1 VQAKFALLQV
11 EISHTYDTQSLF
23 HKQLS
28 SDSLPLTLPR
38 PLEDGHQLD
47 IVVDLDTSVGVEDL
61 QQVWISFVEKSGIRE
76 YLFLPWRRGNGS
88 LAFQVKLDASGIE
101 AFEDRQGDFFVKLV
115 AGDAR
120 VTRGIHQLVLDRV
133 TLNYRPKHTPTPKGI
148 FDFDMTTAKF
158 YPQEE
163 LEHDLK
169 TPRKRAPI
177 FLSFLFTGLVLLP
190 LLVYIFWIFSIADIF
205 PLRLPFDETSR
216 RGMTMLWCLVFHTS
230 IAGFV
235 YCLVKFWLSWNILQ
249 TWKVMLAIL
258 PVTVI
263 SGMKWMHS
271 SVSSH
276 TTQQTHSKHE

>member
-1 VQAKFALLQV
+1 M
-11 EISHTYDTQSLF
+11 
-23 HKQLS
+23 
-28 SDSLPLTLPR
+28 
-38 PLEDGHQLD
+38 
-47 IVVDLDTSVGVEDL
+47 
-61 QQVWISFVEKSGIRE
+61 
-76 YLFLPWRRGNGS
+76 
-88 LAFQVKLDASGIE
+88 DASGIE

-190 LLVYIFWIFSIADIF
+190 LLVYIFWVCCFSIDIF
-205 PLRLPFDETSR
+205 FVEPILCYRYSLLRIYFRCDYL
-216 RGMTMLWCLVFHTS
+216 L
-230 IAGFV
+230 
-235 YCLVKFWLSWNILQ
+235 
-249 TWKVMLAIL
+249 
-258 PVTVI
+258 
-263 SGMKWMHS
+263 MKR
-271 SVSSH
+271 VAVV
-276 TTQQTHSKHE
+276 